1 MHKIALLETTS
12 TFHCLEESSSQ
23 ACFQDTIFGGNN
35 IRNRHNQTGQVQQ
48 NKCFGY
54 LDRSI
59 EHGGRLC
66 SMNGTQLHAIIGKS
80 DLDQEVTSS
89 DVLCPP
95 CE

>member
-1 MHKIALLETTS
+1 MYKIALLETTS

-23 ACFQDTIFGGNN
+23 ARFQDTIFGGNN

-66 SMNGTQLHAIIGKS
+66 SMNGTQLHAIGKS
-80 DLDQEVTSS
+80 DLDQVTSS
-89 DVLCPP
+89 DVCRHASR
-95 CE
+95 